1 MDTVLP
7 TRRFQR
13 EQGLTKVLSC
23 APDEHAARAEKLLQA
38 QKSAAKD
45 VKNLQKELAGYIAAD
60 LIAKAAATPGSVVVY
75 HRKEAGAD
83 LAFLQT
89 LLSLLGD
96 AARTSV
102 FVLAASDAR
111 GKDGM
116 FVLAGPPAFVAAHG
130 RDVLP
135 VIAGKGGGGK
145 NNGIMQGKATNLCE
159 LDALAAELERR
170 LTVADA
176 Q

>member
-1 MDTVLP
+1 M
-7 TRRFQR
+7 
-13 EQGLTKVLSC
+13 LSC
-23 APDEHAARAEKLLQA
+23 APDEHAARADKLLQA
-38 QKSAAKD
+38 QKSANKD

-60 LIAKAAATPGSVVVY
+60 LLAKAQAKPDAVVVY

-96 AARTSV
+96 AGRTSV

-116 FVLAGPPAFVAAHG
+116 FVLVGPPAFIAAHG
-130 RDVLP
+130 RAVLP
-135 VIAGKGGGGK
+135 VIEGKGGGGK
-145 NNGIMQGKATNLCE
+145 NNGIMQGKAADLRA

-170 LTVADA
+170 LAIADA
-176 Q
+176 E